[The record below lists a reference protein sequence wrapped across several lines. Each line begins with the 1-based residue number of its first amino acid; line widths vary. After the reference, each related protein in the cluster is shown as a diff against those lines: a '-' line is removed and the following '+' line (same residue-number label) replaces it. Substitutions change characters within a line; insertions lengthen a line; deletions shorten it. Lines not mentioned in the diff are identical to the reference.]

1 MSTTLNTV
9 ERDFIVAAES
19 CLPENLSKDNV
30 MNCNIS
36 VIRRGQIID
45 MLKSINVEKRA
56 HKLPEVKV
64 EAFLKFAEYIPIR
77 EVAQTIEEYPLL
89 TNEQIVRYFAFAAG
103 VAPDALIAGTQ
114 ITRPM
119 LIDLV
124 HELEAY
130 TGFKLAAET
139 DAPLSYLDAQSA
151 ETLTVQDICD
161 FFSDEPEARILKEFD
176 GTDHDTPQ
184 QIHFDIAKVRSDW
197 SAHGDNFAGSP
208 LFPSAQSSAEA
219 QDDHFK
225 YNAKHA
231 VLSIMAVKSYL
242 AASCGVD
249 SSELNEDMPI
259 KWLQVG
265 DVDHFTIVSWIE
277 GLFDTKLTSAFL
289 EQHRVSDLLSAV
301 LPRM

>member
-19 CLPENLSKDNV
+19 CMSENLSKDNV
-30 MNCNIS
+30 MNCKIS
-36 VIRRGQIID
+36 VIRRGQIIA
-45 MLKSINVEKRA
+45 MLKDINVEKRA

-64 EAFLKFAEYIPIR
+64 EAFLKFAKYIPIR
-77 EVAQTIEEYPLL
+77 EVAQTIGEYPLL
-89 TNEQIVRYFAFAAG
+89 TNEQVVRYFEFAAG

-124 HELEAY
+124 HELEDY
-130 TGFKLAAET
+130 TGFRLAADT

-151 ETLTVQDICD
+151 ETLTIQDICD
-161 FFSDEPEARILKEFD
+161 FFTDKPDARILKELD

-184 QIHFDIAKVRSDW
+184 QIHFDIIKARLDW
-197 SAHGDNFAGSP
+197 CEDSNNFASSP
-208 LFPSAQSSAEA
+208 LFPSVQICAEA
-219 QDDHFK
+219 QDEHFK

-242 AASCGVD
+242 AASCGID
-249 SSELNEDMPI
+249 SSELNEDIPI
-259 KWLQVG
+259 KWLWVG
-265 DVDHFTIVSWIE
+265 KFDYNAIVSWVE
-277 GLFDTKLTSAFL
+277 SLFGTKVTPTFL
-289 EQHRVSDLLSAV
+289 EQHRVGDLLSAV

>member
-36 VIRRGQIID
+36 VIRRGQITD

-89 TNEQIVRYFAFAAG
+89 TNEQIVRYFAVAAG
-103 VAPDALIAGTQ
+103 VAPDALIASTQ

-130 TGFKLAAET
+130 TGFKLAADT

-151 ETLTVQDICD
+151 ETLTIQDICD
-161 FFSDEPEARILKEFD
+161 FFSDEPDARILKEFD
-176 GTDHDTPQ
+176 GTDHDITQ
-184 QIHFDIAKVRSDW
+184 QIHFDVTKARLDW
-197 SAHGDNFAGSP
+197 CEDSNNFASSP
-208 LFPSAQSSAEA
+208 LFPSVQSCAEA
-219 QDDHFK
+219 QDEHFK

-242 AASCGVD
+242 ASSCGVD

-259 KWLQVG
+259 KWLQIG
-265 DVDHFTIVSWIE
+265 DVDHNTIVGWVES
-277 GLFDTKLTSAFL
+277 LFGTKVTPTFL

>member
-103 VAPDALIAGTQ
+103 VTPDALIAGTQ

-161 FFSDEPEARILKEFD
+161 FFSDEPDARILKEFD
-176 GTDHDTPQ
+176 GTDNDTPQ

-197 SAHGDNFAGSP
+197 SARGDNFAGSP

>member
-30 MNCNIS
+30 MNCKIS
-36 VIRRGQIID
+36 AIRRGQITD

-103 VAPDALIAGTQ
+103 VAPDALIAGTR
-114 ITRPM
+114 ITRPL

-130 TGFKLAAET
+130 TGFKLAADT

-151 ETLTVQDICD
+151 ETLTIQDICD
-161 FFSDEPEARILKEFD
+161 FFSDEPDARILKEFD
-176 GTDHDTPQ
+176 GTDHDTLQ

-197 SAHGDNFAGSP
+197 SARGDNFAGSP
-208 LFPSAQSSAEA
+208 LFPSAQSSAET

-259 KWLQVG
+259 KWLQIG
-265 DVDHFTIVSWIE
+265 DVDHNTIVGWVES
-277 GLFDTKLTSAFL
+277 LFGTKVTPTFL

>member
-1 MSTTLNTV
+1 MNTV

-19 CLPENLSKDNV
+19 CLPDNLSKDAV
-30 MNCNIS
+30 LNCNIS
-36 VIRRGQIID
+36 VIRRRQITVL
-45 MLKSINVEKRA
+45 LKDINVEKRA

-77 EVAQTIEEYPLL
+77 EVAQTIEEYPHL
-89 TNEQIVRYFAFAAG
+89 TNEQIVRYFALTAG
-103 VAPDALIAGTQ
+103 AAPDALIAGTQ

-130 TGFKLAAET
+130 TGFRLAADT

-161 FFSDEPEARILKEFD
+161 FFSDELDARILKEFD
-176 GTDHDTPQ
+176 GTDHDTTQ
-184 QIHFDIAKVRSDW
+184 QIHFDICKVRNECEADQ
-197 SAHGDNFAGSP
+197 DNIVSSP
-208 LFPSAQSSAEA
+208 LFPQAQDSAEA
-219 QDDHFK
+219 QDEHFK
-225 YNAKHA
+225 YDPEHA

-259 KWLQVG
+259 KWLRVG
-265 DVDHFTIVSWIE
+265 DYDHNTIVSWVE
-277 GLFDTKLTSAFL
+277 SLFGTKVAPAFL
-289 EQHRVSDLLSAV
+289 EEHRVGDLLSAV